1 METDELIAALAAD
14 ATPPKRP
21 KLVVRVVLGA
31 FIAAALM
38 VVFWGVR
45 SDWAAA
51 LQTSAVQSK
60 HLYTAILV
68 LGLGILMAKY
78 PIGET
83 KRFLPIWVSLGAI
96 ALMWG
101 VSVALGGDPMG
112 QTALSCIASIPLLAL
127 PIGGLLFAGLRHS
140 VEPFAT
146 QRGFLVGLFSGSV
159 SAALYAVHCFED
171 APAFFLLW
179 YTLGIILSG
188 VIGRFVGKR
197 LLNV

>member
-127 PIGGLLFAGLRHS
+127 PISGLLFAGLRHS

-146 QRGFLVGLFSGSV
+146 QRGFLVGLFAGSV